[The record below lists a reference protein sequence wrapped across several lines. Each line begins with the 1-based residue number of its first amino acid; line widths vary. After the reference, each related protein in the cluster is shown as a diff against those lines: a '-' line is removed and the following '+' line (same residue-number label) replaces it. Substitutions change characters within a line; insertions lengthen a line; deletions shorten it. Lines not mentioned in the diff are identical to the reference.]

1 MKKLECILNAAESE
15 LKKMMLKATLF
26 ANLELLKEKMPQIFN
41 VFRDYQPTDTGVVF
55 DDEENENLYSN
66 GQFIYTENPREF
78 AKKQVSKYLKSPVY
92 SHFKIKHS
100 DDENIVFKH
109 AALLKSI
116 RNARLEQGRSK
127 LSNPANENRL
137 DFVCFLGA
145 GLGYHI
151 EELLNK
157 KNVSN
162 VFLYEHTPSTF
173 YALLHCIELRPLFNK
188 CLNNGGV
195 FRIQIGGT
203 EHNVVNEIG
212 SILSMQGFFNTSVI
226 HYFKHYDSD
235 SINKAINKIKE
246 VGHRWHGGWG
256 FFEDEI
262 IGVSHTIANLSAQF
276 PVIKKAGSFKNK
288 LKNRP
293 VFIVANGP
301 SLDLAIDFLKE
312 NQEDIIIIS
321 CGTALKALLVND
333 IKPDIHVE
341 MERVARLLDWVEV
354 VERTKEVNIKLSDL
368 NIVAVNTVF
377 DQILKRFKSAFLL
390 NKFNDAGGRLIKSL
404 DRKKQYACPMFTNP
418 TVSNTAL
425 AIAAELDFKTMYL
438 IGTDFGFVSTDT
450 HHAKDSIYYDKDFK
464 YKEQT
469 KDMMQGEMRV
479 KGNFREE
486 VYSTSIFDM
495 SKFNMELLLKHQP
508 KLKVYNTTD
517 GAYIKFTEP
526 KRISDIKIKNTFVDK
541 HKKIKQLLDSAS
553 SLEGLSEKSINAAS
567 FELKYKSK
575 HILEQLIKITSFY
588 FETREQLADAFYRQ
602 NQLLIN
608 IHNNNEDV
616 YWLIQGT
623 FRYFQTYIMANTY
636 YYSDL
641 DSRAEFM
648 NICIDAFHNHLNDI
662 YIEFA
667 ENYNKPAKI

>member
-1 MKKLECILNAAESE
+1 MNTVESE
-15 LKKMMLKATLF
+15 LKKMMLKATLL
-26 ANLELLKEKMPQIFN
+26 ANLELLKEKMPQIFDM
-41 VFRDYQPTDTGVVF
+41 FKDFQPTDTGVVI
-55 DDEENENLYSN
+55 DDEGNENLYSN
-66 GQFIYTENPREF
+66 GRFSYTENPREF
-78 AKKQVSKYLKSPVY
+78 AKKQVSKFLKSPVY
-92 SHFKIKHS
+92 SHYRIKHS
-100 DDENIVFKH
+100 NDENIVFKH

-116 RNARLEQGRSK
+116 NNVRLEHGGEK
-127 LSNPANENRL
+127 LDNPANEQQL

-151 EELLNK
+151 KELLNK
-157 KNVSN
+157 KNVLN
-162 VFLYEHTPSTF
+162 VFLYEQTPSTF

-195 FRIQIGGT
+195 FRIQVGGT
-203 EHNVVNEIG
+203 KHDVVNEIG
-212 SILSMQGFFNTSVI
+212 SMLSMQGFFNTSVI
-226 HYFKHYDSD
+226 HYFKHYNSD
-235 SINKAINKIKE
+235 SIDEAIKKIKE

-262 IGVSHTIANLSAQF
+262 IGVSHTIANLTAQF

-288 LKNRP
+288 LKDTP

-312 NQEDIIIIS
+312 NQKNIIIIS
-321 CGTALKALLVND
+321 CGTALKALLVNN

-341 MERVARLLDWVEV
+341 MERTAQLLEWVEV
-354 VERTKEVNIKLSDL
+354 VERTREVDIKLSDL
-368 NIVAVNTVF
+368 NIVALNTVF

-390 NKFNDAGGRLIKSL
+390 NKLNDAGGRLIEYL

-418 TVSNTAL
+418 TVSNAAL
-425 AIAAELDFKTMYL
+425 AIAAELGFKTIYL

-469 KDMMQGEMRV
+469 KDMMQGEIRV

-486 VYSTSIFDM
+486 VYSTSHFDM

-517 GAYIKFTEP
+517 GAYIKLAEP
-526 KRISDIKIKNTFVDK
+526 KRMSDIKIKNAFVDK

-553 SLEGLSEKSINAAS
+553 SLDGLSEKNINTAS
-567 FELKYKSK
+567 FELKHKSK
-575 HILEQLIKITSFY
+575 HILEQLIGITSFY

-608 IHNNNEDV
+608 THNNNEDV

-636 YYSDL
+636 YFNDL
-641 DSRAEFM
+641 DSRAEFI
-648 NICIDAFHNHLNDI
+648 NVCIDAFHNHLNDI
-662 YIEFA
+662 YIEFS
-667 ENYNKPAKI
+667 ENYNKPAKV

>member
-1 MKKLECILNAAESE
+1 MECILNTAETE
-15 LKKMMLKATLF
+15 LKKMMLKATLL
-26 ANLELLKEKMPQIFN
+26 ANLELLKEKMPK
-41 VFRDYQPTDTGVVF
+41 VFDAFKDYQPTDAGVAI
-55 DDEENENLYSN
+55 DNDGNENLYSN
-66 GQFIYTENPREF
+66 GQFSYTENPREF
-78 AKKQVSKYLKSPVY
+78 AKKQVSKFLKHPVC
-92 SHFKIKHS
+92 SHYKINHAK
-100 DDENIVFKH
+100 DKDIMFKH

-116 RNARLEQGRSK
+116 HKVRLEQAGTK
-127 LSNPANENRL
+127 LDNPANESRL
-137 DFVCFLGA
+137 DFVCFLGG
-145 GLGYHI
+145 GLGFHI
-151 EELLNK
+151 EEFLNK

-162 VFLYEHTPSTF
+162 VFLYEQTPSTF

-195 FRIQIGGT
+195 FRIQVGGT
-203 EHNVVNEIG
+203 EYNVVNEIG

-235 SINKAINKIKE
+235 SINKAIKKINE

-262 IGVSHTIANLSAQF
+262 IGVSHTIANLTAQF
-276 PVIKKAGSFKNK
+276 PVIKKADSFKNK
-288 LKNRP
+288 LKDAP
-293 VFIVANGP
+293 VFIAANGP

-312 NQEDIIIIS
+312 NQKDIIIIS
-321 CGTALKALLVND
+321 CGTALKALLVNN

-341 MERVARLLDWVEV
+341 MERTAGLLEWVEV
-354 VERTKEVNIKLSDL
+354 VERTKEVDINLSDL
-368 NIVAVNTVF
+368 NIVALNTVF
-377 DQILKRFKSAFLL
+377 DQILKRFKSAYLL
-390 NKFNDAGGRLIKSL
+390 NKFNDAGGRLIESL
-404 DRKKQYACPMFTNP
+404 DRKAQYACPMFTNP

-425 AIAAELDFKTMYL
+425 AMAAELGFKTIYL

-464 YKEQT
+464 YKKQT

-486 VYSTSIFDM
+486 VHSTLHFDM
-495 SKFNMELLLKHQP
+495 SKSNMELLLKQKS

-553 SLEGLSEKSINAAS
+553 SLEGLSEKHINAVS
-567 FELKYKSK
+567 FELKHKSK

-608 IHNNNEDV
+608 IHNNNNNEDV

-636 YYSDL
+636 YFSDL
-641 DSRAEFM
+641 DSRAEFI

-662 YIEFA
+662 YIEFV
-667 ENYNKPAKI
+667 ENYNKPAKV